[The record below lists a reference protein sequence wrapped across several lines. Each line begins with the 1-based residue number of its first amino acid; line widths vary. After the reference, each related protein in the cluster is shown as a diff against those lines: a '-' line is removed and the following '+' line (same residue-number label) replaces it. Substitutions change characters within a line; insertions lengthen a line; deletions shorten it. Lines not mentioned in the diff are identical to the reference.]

1 MPAERSQ
8 VTEIGAKWLLLGG
21 DLALRTALYRAN
33 KDWERNTDLESTAAI
48 LTRKRRTDGFEVE
61 LAGRVTD
68 RWEVFSGLAL
78 MDAKILETA
87 TNVNATTGALTK
99 GDPRLVGERARNTP
113 VYTFNLW
120 NTYKL
125 TGNWKVGGGVEA
137 KGKRFGYQPQQAVS
151 SAFVNGKFSPNTA
164 EAYARFDAMLAYE
177 ENRWAVRLNV
187 KNLFDKLYWDSV
199 YDNGGFTVPG
209 IRRAAM
215 LTGELKF

>member
-87 TNVNATTGALTK
+87 TNVSATGVVTTG
-99 GDPRLVGERARNTP
+99 DSRLVGERARNTP

-125 TGNWKVGGGVEA
+125 TGQWKVGGGVEA

-151 SAFVNGKFSPNTA
+151 SAFVNGKFTPNTA